1 MALNAASHNATGEK
15 TGPISGQPPSVSSES
30 AAELLGAAKEDPM
43 GQHQGGHD
51 GPDKEAD
58 KKVKS
63 EKQRTDPD

>member
-1 MALNAASHNATGEK
+1 MLTAFDLAGEK
-15 TGPISGQPPSVSSES
+15 TGPISGQPPPTSSETT
-30 AAELLGAAKEDPM
+30 AALLGAAKDDPM

-58 KKVKS
+58 TKVKS

>member
-1 MALNAASHNATGEK
+1 
-15 TGPISGQPPSVSSES
+15 
-30 AAELLGAAKEDPM
+30 M

>member
-1 MALNAASHNATGEK
+1 MNPFLAGER
-15 TGPISGQPPSVSSES
+15 TGPISGQPPSVSSETS
-30 AAELLGAAKEDPM
+30 AALLGAAKDDPT

-51 GPDKEAD
+51 GLDKEAD